1 MGMRTNQVGSFM
13 ARDDDGREYT
23 IHILTYTVSVGNKS
37 DSNAER
43 EGMTSSLRTS
53 DGRAVN
59 RRLVGQEAAPRDHAL
74 RDLPAGEPAAARY
87 PPRRPAERSTTSSAG
102 KMQKTSGKTSLTAI
116 FLFPPSARGSGRRR
130 GRIGGLRCLLD
141 LSSHPLGQPF
151 RHSPTRKRAGQ
162 PHRSSTAQTHTQ

>member
-1 MGMRTNQVGSFM
+1 MGMRTNQVGSFI

-59 RRLVGQEAAPRDHAL
+59 RLEKGRYELLHPVRNVRLTSDDPNAP
-74 RDLPAGEPAAARY
+74 
-87 PPRRPAERSTTSSAG
+87 
-102 KMQKTSGKTSLTAI
+102 
-116 FLFPPSARGSGRRR
+116 
-130 GRIGGLRCLLD
+130 
-141 LSSHPLGQPF
+141 
-151 RHSPTRKRAGQ
+151 
-162 PHRSSTAQTHTQ
+162 